1 MDFLCPFLQTQL
13 LCSHLQEEHVKEDN
27 KMTTNPVLNTNP
39 AGYSA
44 EIAELIRS
52 NLTPKRMQEK
62 LSSYHEN
69 DIASTLELL
78 SKSEREKLYQILDSE
93 TLADILE
100 YSDHMGEYVQELT
113 LRKKVDVF
121 SRMETADVV
130 DVLRQLERK
139 ERETLIDLLNPEV
152 RSEVKLLSS
161 FDEDEIGSVMS
172 TNYIVVS
179 DHASVKE
186 AMSELVRQAA
196 DNDNISTIYVV
207 DQNETFYG
215 AIDLKDLII
224 AREGTDLT
232 GIMTCSYPYIY
243 ARASIEDCIPQL
255 MDYSEDSVPVLDN
268 ENKLIGVITA
278 SDLVEVVGDELNED
292 YAKLAGLSAE
302 EDLEEP
308 IRLSVKKRL
317 PWLFVLLAMGL
328 GVSATVGLF
337 ESIVAQLPVIMCFQS
352 LILDMA
358 GNVGTQSLAVAIRV
372 LMDKQI
378 TGKQK
383 AALILKESRVGLSN
397 GLILGILSF
406 IVIGAYLVI
415 KGNAVSFAFAVSGC
429 LGAAM
434 VLAMLISSL
443 SGTIIPIFFQKVGV
457 DPAVASGPLITT
469 VNDLVAVI
477 SYYGL
482 AWLIL
487 LEIMHLG

>member
-1 MDFLCPFLQTQL
+1 
-13 LCSHLQEEHVKEDN
+13 
-27 KMTTNPVLNTNP
+27 MTTNTTLNTTP
-39 AGYSA
+39 TGYSL
-44 EIAELIRS
+44 EITELIRS

-78 SKSEREKLYQILDSE
+78 TKSERTKLYQILESE

-100 YSDHMGEYVQELT
+100 YSDHMVEYVQELT
-113 LRKKVDVF
+113 LRKKIDVF
-121 SRMETADVV
+121 SRMETSDVV
-130 DVLRQLERK
+130 EVLRQLEK
-139 ERETLIDLLNPEV
+139 GERETLIDLLNPEV

-172 TNYIVVS
+172 TNYIMVS

-186 AMSELVRQAA
+186 AMSELIRQAA
-196 DNDNISTIYVV
+196 ENDNISTIYVV
-207 DQNETFYG
+207 DQYGTFYG

-224 AREGTDLT
+224 AREGTDLK
-232 GIMTCSYPYIY
+232 GIMTCSYPYVY
-243 ARASIEDCIPQL
+243 ARASIEDCMPQL
-255 MDYSEDSVPVLDN
+255 MDYSEDSIPVLDN
-268 ENKLIGVITA
+268 DNKLIGAITA
-278 SDLVEVVGDELNED
+278 RDLVEVVGDELNED

-383 AALILKESRVGLSN
+383 ATLILKESRVGLAN

-406 IVIGAYLVI
+406 IVIGVYLVL
-415 KGNAVSFAFAVSGC
+415 KGNAISFAFAVSGC

-443 SGTIIPIFFQKVGV
+443 SGTMIPIFFQKIGV

-482 AWLIL
+482 SWIILINM
-487 LEIMHLG
+487 MHLGA

>member
-1 MDFLCPFLQTQL
+1 MNEIRTYND
-13 LCSHLQEEHVKEDN
+13 
-27 KMTTNPVLNTNP
+27 
-39 AGYSA
+39 YST
-44 EIAELIRS
+44 EITETIRS

-62 LSSYHEN
+62 LLSYHEN
-69 DIASTLELL
+69 DIADALDLL
-78 SKSEREKLYQILDSE
+78 TEEERKKLYKILDSE
-93 TLADILE
+93 SLAVILE
-100 YSDHMGEYVQELT
+100 YSEHMADYIQELS
-113 LRKKVDVF
+113 LSKKVEGF
-121 SRMETADVV
+121 SHMETPDTVEA
-130 DVLRQLERK
+130 LRQLSRE

-152 RSEVKLLSS
+152 RSEIKLLSS
-161 FDEDEIGSVMS
+161 FDEDEIGSKMS
-172 TNYIVVS
+172 TNYITVE
-179 DHASVKE
+179 DHLSVKE

-207 DQNETFYG
+207 DNNRTFYG

-224 AREGTDLT
+224 AREGTSLRN
-232 GIMTCSYPYIY
+232 IMTCSYPYVY

-255 MDYSEDSVPVLDN
+255 MDYSEDSIPVLDN
-268 ENKLIGVITA
+268 ENKLIGAITA
-278 SDLVEVVGDELNED
+278 HDLVEVVEDELNED

-317 PWLFVLLAMGL
+317 PWLFILLVMGL

-378 TGKQK
+378 SGKQK
-383 AALILKESRVGLSN
+383 AALVLKESRVGLAN
-397 GLILGILSF
+397 GMILGILSF
-406 IVIGAYLVI
+406 LVIGGYLCL
-415 KGNAVSFAFAVSGC
+415 KGNAVTFAFAVSGC
-429 LGAAM
+429 LGIAM

-443 SGTIIPIFFQKVGV
+443 SGTVIPIFFQKMGV

-487 LEIMHLG
+487 LNLMKLG

>member
-1 MDFLCPFLQTQL
+1 
-13 LCSHLQEEHVKEDN
+13 
-27 KMTTNPVLNTNP
+27 
-39 AGYSA
+39 
-44 EIAELIRS
+44 
-52 NLTPKRMQEK
+52 
-62 LSSYHEN
+62 
-69 DIASTLELL
+69 
-78 SKSEREKLYQILDSE
+78 
-93 TLADILE
+93 
-100 YSDHMGEYVQELT
+100 
-113 LRKKVDVF
+113 
-121 SRMETADVV
+121 
-130 DVLRQLERK
+130 
-139 ERETLIDLLNPEV
+139 
-152 RSEVKLLSS
+152 
-161 FDEDEIGSVMS
+161 
-172 TNYIVVS
+172 
-179 DHASVKE
+179 
-186 AMSELVRQAA
+186 MSELVRQAA

-207 DQNETFYG
+207 DNNRTFYG

-224 AREGTDLT
+224 AREGTSLRN
-232 GIMTCSYPYIY
+232 IMTCSYPYVY

-255 MDYSEDSVPVLDN
+255 MDYSEDSIPVLDN
-268 ENKLIGVITA
+268 ENKLIGAITA
-278 SDLVEVVGDELNED
+278 HDLVEVVEDELNED

-317 PWLFVLLAMGL
+317 PWLFILLVMGL

-378 TGKQK
+378 SGKQK
-383 AALILKESRVGLSN
+383 AALVLKESRVGLAN
-397 GLILGILSF
+397 GMILGILSF
-406 IVIGAYLVI
+406 LVIGGYLCL
-415 KGNAVSFAFAVSGC
+415 KGNAVTFAFAVSGC
-429 LGAAM
+429 LGIAM

-443 SGTIIPIFFQKVGV
+443 SGTVIPIFFQKMGV

-487 LEIMHLG
+487 LNLMKLG

>member
-1 MDFLCPFLQTQL
+1 
-13 LCSHLQEEHVKEDN
+13 
-27 KMTTNPVLNTNP
+27 MTTNITLNTTP
-39 AGYSA
+39 TGYSL
-44 EIAELIRS
+44 EITELIRS

-78 SKSEREKLYQILDSE
+78 TKSERTKLYQILDSE

-100 YSDHMGEYVQELT
+100 YSDHMVEYVQELT
-113 LRKKVDVF
+113 LRKKIDVF
-121 SRMETADVV
+121 SRMETSDVV
-130 DVLRQLERK
+130 EVLRQLEK
-139 ERETLIDLLNPEV
+139 GERETLIDLLNPEV

-172 TNYIVVS
+172 TNYIMVS

-186 AMSELVRQAA
+186 AMSELIRQAA
-196 DNDNISTIYVV
+196 ENDNISTIYVV
-207 DQNETFYG
+207 DQYGTFYG

-224 AREGTDLT
+224 AREGTDLK
-232 GIMTCSYPYIY
+232 GIMTCSYPYVY
-243 ARASIEDCIPQL
+243 ARASIEDCMPQL
-255 MDYSEDSVPVLDN
+255 MDYSEDSIPVLDN
-268 ENKLIGVITA
+268 DNKLIGAITA
-278 SDLVEVVGDELNED
+278 RDLVEVVGDELNED

-383 AALILKESRVGLSN
+383 ATLILKESRVGLAN

-406 IVIGAYLVI
+406 IVIGVYLVL
-415 KGNAVSFAFAVSGC
+415 KGNAISFAFAVSGC

-443 SGTIIPIFFQKVGV
+443 SGTMIPIFFQKIGV

-482 AWLIL
+482 SWIILINM
-487 LEIMHLG
+487 MHLGA

>member
-1 MDFLCPFLQTQL
+1 MNEIRTYND
-13 LCSHLQEEHVKEDN
+13 
-27 KMTTNPVLNTNP
+27 
-39 AGYSA
+39 YST
-44 EIAELIRS
+44 EITETIRS

-62 LSSYHEN
+62 LLSYHEN
-69 DIASTLELL
+69 DIADALDLL
-78 SKSEREKLYQILDSE
+78 TEEERKKLYKILDSE
-93 TLADILE
+93 SLADILE
-100 YSDHMGEYVQELT
+100 YSEHMADYIQELS
-113 LRKKVDVF
+113 LSKKGEVF
-121 SRMETADVV
+121 SHMETPDTVEA
-130 DVLRQLERK
+130 LRQLSRE

-152 RSEVKLLSS
+152 RSEIKLLSS
-161 FDEDEIGSVMS
+161 FDEDEIGSKMS
-172 TNYIVVS
+172 TNYITVE
-179 DHASVKE
+179 DHLSVKE

-207 DQNETFYG
+207 DNNRTFYG

-224 AREGTDLT
+224 AREGTSLRN
-232 GIMTCSYPYIY
+232 IMTCSYPYVY

-255 MDYSEDSVPVLDN
+255 MDYSEDSIPVLDN
-268 ENKLIGVITA
+268 ENKLIGAITA
-278 SDLVEVVGDELNED
+278 HDLVEVVEDELNED

-317 PWLFVLLAMGL
+317 PWLFILLVMGL

-378 TGKQK
+378 SGKQK
-383 AALILKESRVGLSN
+383 AALVLKESRVGLAN
-397 GLILGILSF
+397 GMILGILSF
-406 IVIGAYLVI
+406 LVIGGYLCL
-415 KGNAVSFAFAVSGC
+415 KGNAVTFAFAVSGC
-429 LGAAM
+429 LGIAM

-443 SGTIIPIFFQKVGV
+443 SGTVIPIFFQKMGV

-487 LEIMHLG
+487 LNLMKLG

>member
-1 MDFLCPFLQTQL
+1 MPFFSDKLDCYARLCPNEL
-13 LCSHLQEEHVKEDN
+13 VKEDN
-27 KMTTNPVLNTNP
+27 EMTTNTTLNTTP
-39 AGYSA
+39 TGYSL
-44 EIAELIRS
+44 EITELIRS

-78 SKSEREKLYQILDSE
+78 TKSERTKLYQILDSE

-100 YSDHMGEYVQELT
+100 YSDHMVEYVQELT
-113 LRKKVDVF
+113 LRKKIDVF
-121 SRMETADVV
+121 SRMETSDVV
-130 DVLRQLERK
+130 EVLRQLEK
-139 ERETLIDLLNPEV
+139 GERETLIDLLNPEV

-172 TNYIVVS
+172 TNYIMVS
-179 DHASVKE
+179 DHVSVKE
-186 AMSELVRQAA
+186 AMSELIRQAA
-196 DNDNISTIYVV
+196 ENDNISTIYVV
-207 DQNETFYG
+207 DQYGTFYG

-224 AREGTDLT
+224 AREGTDLK
-232 GIMTCSYPYIY
+232 GIMTCSYPYVY

-255 MDYSEDSVPVLDN
+255 MDYSEDSIPVLDN
-268 ENKLIGVITA
+268 DNKLIGAITA
-278 SDLVEVVGDELNED
+278 RDLVEVVGDELNED

-383 AALILKESRVGLSN
+383 ATLILKESRVGLAN

-406 IVIGAYLVI
+406 IVIGVYLVL
-415 KGNAVSFAFAVSGC
+415 KGNAISFAFAVSGC

-443 SGTIIPIFFQKVGV
+443 SGTMIPIFFQKIGV

-482 AWLIL
+482 SWIILINM
-487 LEIMHLG
+487 MHLGA